1 MDILGAAISLARMT
15 ETVLDIS
22 NLAVTF
28 DTPDGDV
35 EAVKGVS
42 LSINK
47 GECLGIV
54 GESGSGKSQTFLAA
68 FGLTAEN
75 ARVSGAVKFQGRD
88 VLGIS
93 RAELDQVRGRH
104 VAFVF
109 QDPLTA
115 LTPHLTIETQMSEVL
130 EHHFKVS
137 GAAARERCIEW
148 LERVRIPEA
157 ARRLRQ
163 YPHELSGGMR
173 QRVMIGMAMM
183 AEPALLVA
191 DEPTTAL
198 DATVQAQVLDL
209 IEDLRKDTDAAV
221 ALITHDMGV
230 VARMAQRV
238 AVMRRGEV
246 VETGTVDDI
255 YSAPKADYTKMLL
268 KAVPRIDGDR
278 YVPLAAPE
286 EGPPILKAEDVR
298 VTFPVKVK
306 GGGMFGASKPL
317 RAVDGVSFQLRAGE
331 TLGIVGESG
340 CGKST
345 LARAVVQLLPR
356 NAGDVTFLGRN
367 LLPSEREAIRQSRK
381 DLQIVFQDP
390 LASLD
395 PRMTLGSSIAEPLLA
410 FEPSLTR
417 EQREER
423 VKDMMRQVGLDPDL
437 INRYP
442 HELSGGQNQRVGVA
456 RAMILKPKLVVCDE
470 AVSALDV
477 SIQAQ
482 ILKLLADLQ
491 REYKTSFLFI
501 SHDLAVVR
509 EISHNVLVLYLG
521 RAVEYGPAEV
531 ILRDPRHPY
540 TKALLA
546 AAPTPDPDVAR
557 NKPRVRLVGDLPSP
571 LDTRAPLR
579 FLKSRIVDDP
589 DAVQYRPQW
598 IEVAPGHFVAEH
610 DPAAAVAA

>member
-1 MDILGAAISLARMT
+1 MT
-15 ETVLDIS
+15 ETVLEIT

-28 DTPDGDV
+28 DTPDGLV

-42 LSINK
+42 LKIDQ

-54 GESGSGKSQTFLAA
+54 GESGSGKSQSFLAA
-68 FGLTAEN
+68 FGLSAQN
-75 ARVSGAVKFQGRD
+75 ARVSGSVKFQGRE
-88 VLGIS
+88 VLGMT
-93 RAELDQVRGRH
+93 RRELDKFRGRH

-115 LTPHLTIETQMSEVL
+115 LTPHMTIEAQMGEVL
-130 EHHFKVS
+130 EHHFQVK
-137 GAAARERCIEW
+137 GQAARQRSIEW

-157 ARRLRQ
+157 ARRLEQ

-173 QRVMIGMAMM
+173 QRVMIAMAMM

-209 IEDLRKDTDAAV
+209 IEDLRKDTNAAV

-230 VARMAQRV
+230 IARMAQRV

-246 VETGTVDDI
+246 VETGTVDEI
-255 YSAPKADYTKMLL
+255 YSAPKADYTRMLL
-268 KAVPRIDGDR
+268 QAVPRIDGAR
-278 YVPLAAPE
+278 AQTLAPPDA
-286 EGPPILKAEDVR
+286 GPPILQVEDVR
-298 VTFPVKVK
+298 VSFPVKIK
-306 GGGMFGASKPL
+306 DGSLFGKTKPL
-317 RAVDGVSFQLRAGE
+317 RAVDGVSFDLRAAE

-356 NAGDVTFLGRN
+356 NAGRVTFLGRN
-367 LLPSEREAIRQSRK
+367 LLPSEKEAIRKSRQ

-395 PRMTLGSSIAEPLLA
+395 PRMTLGASIAEPLLA
-410 FEPSLTR
+410 FEPLLTR

-423 VKDMMRQVGLDPDL
+423 VKAMMAQVGLDPDL

-482 ILKLLADLQ
+482 ILRLLIDLQ
-491 REYKTSFLFI
+491 REFHTSMLFI

-521 RAVEYGPAEV
+521 RAVEYGPSEA
-531 ILRDPRHPY
+531 ILTDPRHPY

-546 AAPTPDPDVAR
+546 AAPTPDPDIAR

-579 FLKSRIVDDP
+579 FLKSRIIDNP
-589 DAVQYRPQW
+589 DATQYRPQW
-598 IEVAPGHFVAEH
+598 QEVAPGHFVAEH
-610 DPAAAVAA
+610 DPVEAVAAA

>member
-1 MDILGAAISLARMT
+1 MT
-15 ETVLDIS
+15 ETVLDIDK
-22 NLAVTF
+22 LAVTF
-28 DTPDGDV
+28 QTPDGPV
-35 EAVKGVS
+35 HAVKEVS
-42 LSINK
+42 LQIAK
-47 GECLGIV
+47 GECLGVV

-68 FGLTAEN
+68 FGLLPEN
-75 ARVSGAVKFQGRD
+75 GAATGSVKFQGEEI
-88 VLGIS
+88 LGLP
-93 RAELDQVRGRH
+93 RASLDGIRGKR

-115 LTPHLTIETQMSEVL
+115 LTPHLTIGSQLGEVL
-130 EHHFKVS
+130 SHHFAIK
-137 GAAARERCIEW
+137 GEAATQRVVEW
-148 LERVRIPEA
+148 LERVRIPD
-157 ARRLRQ
+157 ARRRLKQ

-173 QRVMIGMAMM
+173 QRVMIAMAMM
-183 AEPALLVA
+183 CEPALLVA

-209 IEDLRKDTDAAV
+209 IEDLRKDTGAAV

-230 VARMAQRV
+230 IARMAQRV
-238 AVMRRGEV
+238 AVMKKGEV
-246 VETGTVDDI
+246 VETGAVDAI
-255 YSAPKADYTKMLL
+255 FANPQAEYTQMLL
-268 KAVPRIDGDR
+268 KAVPRVDGARAHELTPVTDT
-278 YVPLAAPE
+278 L
-286 EGPPILKAEDVR
+286 PILSVDDVR
-298 VTFPVKVK
+298 VQFPIRVP
-306 GGGMFGASKPL
+306 GGIFGKTKQL
-317 RAVDGVSFQLRAGE
+317 RAVDGVSFSLKPGE
-331 TLGIVGESG
+331 TLGVVGESG

-345 LARAVVQLLPR
+345 LARAIVQLLPR
-356 NAGDVTFLGRN
+356 SAGAVTFLGRA
-367 LLPSEREAIRQSRK
+367 LLPSEQESIRRARH

-395 PRMTLGSSIAEPLLA
+395 PRMSLGSSISEPLLS
-410 FEPSLTR
+410 FEPHLNR
-417 EQREER
+417 ADRDER
-423 VKDMMRQVGLDPDL
+423 VRAIMEKVGLDPNL

-442 HELSGGQNQRVGVA
+442 HELSGGQNQRVGIA
-456 RAMILKPKLVVCDE
+456 RAMILNPKLVVCDE

-482 ILKLLADLQ
+482 IMRLLIDLQ
-491 REYKTSFLFI
+491 KQTQMAMLFI

-521 RAVEYGPAEV
+521 RAVEYGPSEV

-540 TKALLA
+540 TRALLA
-546 AAPTPDPDVAR
+546 ASPTPDPETAR

-598 IEVAPGHFVAEH
+598 LEVAPGHFVAEH
-610 DPAAAVAA
+610 DVTDVAAA

>member
-1 MDILGAAISLARMT
+1 MT
-15 ETVLDIS
+15 GTVLDIS

-42 LSINK
+42 LAIQP

-75 ARVSGAVKFQGRD
+75 ARVSGSVKFQGLEI
-88 VLGIS
+88 LGLPRS
-93 RAELDQVRGRH
+93 ALDGFRGRH

-115 LTPHLTIETQMSEVL
+115 LTPHMTVEAQMGEVL
-130 EHHFKVS
+130 AHHFRIR
-137 GAAARERCIEW
+137 GAAARSRAIEW

-173 QRVMIGMAMM
+173 QRVMIAMAMM
-183 AEPALLVA
+183 AEPVLLVA

-209 IEDLRKDTDAAV
+209 IEDLRKDTNAAV

-230 VARMAQRV
+230 IARMAQRV
-238 AVMRRGEV
+238 AVMRRGEI
-246 VETGTVDDI
+246 VETGPAEQI
-255 YSAPKADYTKMLL
+255 YAAPKADYTRMLL
-268 KAVPRIDGDR
+268 KAVPRIDGER
-278 YVPLAAPE
+278 FHAIATPE
-286 EGPPILKAEDVR
+286 PGPPILRVDDVR
-298 VTFPVKVK
+298 VNFPVKI
-306 GGGMFGASKPL
+306 GDGTLFGRTKPL
-317 RAVDGVSFQLRAGE
+317 RAVDGVSFTLRTGE

-356 NAGDVTFLGRN
+356 NAGNVTFLGRN
-367 LLPSEREAIRQSRK
+367 LLPSDQEAIRRVRR

-395 PRMTLGSSIAEPLLA
+395 PRMTLGGSIAEPLLA
-410 FEPSLTR
+410 FAPELDR
-417 EQREER
+417 AGREER
-423 VKDMMRQVGLDPDL
+423 VKEMMRQVGLDPEL

-456 RAMILKPKLVVCDE
+456 RAMILKPRLVVCDE

-491 REYKTSFLFI
+491 REFHTSFLFI

-540 TKALLA
+540 TRALLA
-546 AAPTPDPDVAR
+546 AAPTPDPEAAR
-557 NKPRVRLVGDLPSP
+557 NRPRTRLLGDLPSP
-571 LDTRAPLR
+571 LDTRASLR
-579 FLKSRIVDDP
+579 FLKSRVIDDP

-598 IEVAPGHFVAEH
+598 IEVASGHFVAEH
-610 DPAAAVAA
+610 DPAEAMAALA